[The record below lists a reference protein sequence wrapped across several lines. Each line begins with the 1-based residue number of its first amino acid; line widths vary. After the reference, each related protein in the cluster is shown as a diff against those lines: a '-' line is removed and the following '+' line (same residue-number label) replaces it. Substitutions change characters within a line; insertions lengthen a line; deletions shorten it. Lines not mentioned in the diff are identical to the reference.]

1 MLLNQS
7 EISRICLTPAV
18 DRVSSIFSHVSIC
31 PPTTR
36 SSIQQGVTKSSLTEA
51 DQITEPLFVPS
62 LPQSAQ
68 GLIFGCSSHWEAAR
82 AVRSVLETGVNF
94 PLDAVTLQHLSL
106 FLGTGCYT
114 GQKSLR
120 SVAEILVL
128 RRKIWHLCSP

>member
-18 DRVSSIFSHVSIC
+18 DRVSSVFSHVSIC

-62 LPQSAQ
+62 LPQSYLWMQ
-68 GLIFGCSSHWEAAR
+68 
-82 AVRSVLETGVNF
+82 F
-94 PLDAVTLQHLSL
+94 PLGSCKSDEVCPGNRSELPS
-106 FLGTGCYT
+106 GCCYT
-114 GQKSLR
+114 SAAFPFPGYRVLHGTEKPQKCGRDFGAQEENMAPL
-120 SVAEILVL
+120 
-128 RRKIWHLCSP
+128 